1 MRRTKIMKIYERPTL
16 NISKFDENIATSE
29 SMIDPQTAYGQAQT
43 DALAAVGGNEN
54 NMFRVRIA
62 F

>member
-1 MRRTKIMKIYERPTL
+1 MKIYERPTL

-54 NMFRVRIA
+54 NMYRVRIA